1 MKRSSIITGVLV
13 LAVALVF
20 ISTPGDASAVHTTY
34 WQQDDYLRQTWG
46 SVFEFNGSFS
56 GWALTTYPSEWDD
69 DDTIT
74 RYINSAIAKW
84 EAAVPQLDLAE
95 THDGWYYLWFETR
108 ECGPTAQGCIILVE
122 TDPLY
127 DRRADYMLWAD
138 IRLDTSSAR
147 AMSTTGKVDTLL
159 HEIGHWMGLDDAY
172 VDGLGGTTRCST
184 IHSVMNKGGARGEN
198 CSGAHAPKFSGLQNW
213 LKG

>member
-1 MKRSSIITGVLV
+1 M

-20 ISTPGDASAVHTTY
+20 ISSAGDASAVHTTY

-95 THDGWYYLWFETR
+95 THDGWYYLWFQS
-108 ECGPTAQGCIILVE
+108 GYWATAAS
-122 TDPLY
+122 P
-127 DRRADYMLWAD
+127 
-138 IRLDTSSAR
+138 
-147 AMSTTGKVDTLL
+147 
-159 HEIGHWMGLDDAY
+159 
-172 VDGLGGTTRCST
+172 
-184 IHSVMNKGGARGEN
+184 ARG
-198 CSGAHAPKFSGLQNW
+198 A
-213 LKG
+213 